1 MRTSLSRP
9 AEPSILARELK
20 APGFLE
26 EAADLAV
33 AALALC
39 VLEWRAGLKWALAFG
54 VPKTILVIALG
65 SEHSAHIPS
74 QASHLAIGLL
84 VMALF
89 EPFVAAFAFL
99 YLKAR
104 SEGALF
110 RPEDAWGSGRAR
122 YGALF
127 LLCLAV
133 EAGAL
138 AAGLP
143 FLPFSRSALTAPVGY
158 VGSVLAGT
166 LLRVW
171 FLTAAPRM
179 VLETSPARTAVARS
193 IADARADF
201 RTVMAALILLIAL
214 NVAFADLATSP
225 NVFADSPLCGLSD
238 ADAATVAGAASCS
251 VWWRSLY
258 LWLGQWLG
266 APYYGLA
273 FLVYARRSST
283 AGEA

>member
-1 MRTSLSRP
+1 MRTSSRLP
-9 AEPSILARELK
+9 ADPSILDRELQ

-26 EAADLAV
+26 EAADLAA

-39 VLEWRAGLKWALAFG
+39 VLEWRAGVKWALAFG
-54 VPKTILVIALG
+54 VPKTILVIAMG
-65 SEHSAHIPS
+65 SEHSAHVPS
-74 QASHLAIGLL
+74 QASHLVIGLL

-110 RPEDAWGSGRAR
+110 RPGDAWASARAH
-122 YGALF
+122 YGALL
-127 LLCLAV
+127 LLCLVV

-143 FLPFSRSALTAPVGY
+143 FLPFSWSALLAPVGY

-166 LLRVW
+166 ALRVW
-171 FLTAAPRM
+171 LLTAAPRM
-179 VLETSPARTAVARS
+179 VLDASPARTAVARS
-193 IADARADF
+193 IADARVDF
-201 RTVMAALILLIAL
+201 RTVLAALVLLVVL

-225 NVFADSPLCGLSD
+225 NVFADSPLCG
-238 ADAATVAGAASCS
+238 APDAAAAGGLASCS
-251 VWWRSLY
+251 VWWRTLY

-266 APYYGLA
+266 APYYALA
-273 FLVYARRSST
+273 FLVYARRSS
-283 AGEA
+283 APGEA